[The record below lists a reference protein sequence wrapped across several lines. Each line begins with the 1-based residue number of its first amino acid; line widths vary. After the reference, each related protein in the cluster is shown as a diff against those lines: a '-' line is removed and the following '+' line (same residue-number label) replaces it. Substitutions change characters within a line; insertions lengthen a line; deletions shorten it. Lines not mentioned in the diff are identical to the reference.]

1 MKKNLR
7 FLVAVQASTVAVS
20 LIFGLWVAMLRD
32 VNPGDFKTIQ
42 SRVDAASELP
52 QLKEYGSLL
61 VKVLEQ
67 KESRYKSLCMM
78 FLIFITAF
86 GLSTLGNTLIATAIL
101 KKFKRAGY
109 EDPSVVL
116 GRF

>member
-52 QLKEYGSLL
+52 QLKEYAAFW
-61 VKVLEQ
+61 
-67 KESRYKSLCMM
+67 SRCWNKRSQDTNRCALT

-86 GLSTLGNTLIATAIL
+86 RPFNARQYTDSHSNPEKI
-101 KKFKRAGY
+101 
-109 EDPSVVL
+109 
-116 GRF
+116 